1 MVKINICKKLRIT
14 FVKIEKC
21 IYQNWKMYF
30 FPSDKL
36 LVWNDPWRMSWM
48 VLDLPTTAPRCQL
61 TQNWLTSLHTQFAKN
76 YRQFLSKTAKSWHQL
91 LWTIESLN
99 STLPTD
105 PLLTALPNLPKIQ
118 IAAKG
123 PKNIH
128 PIGLSFFF
136 IKKWFTRV
144 QHLLSLLFLGVPWP
158 WGILKSPARNGEKN
172 IYSVRKTLMWVEWLQ

>member
-1 MVKINICKKLRIT
+1 MQKLRNTFVKIEKCICKNGQQYFKNLYWLKLKNT
-14 FVKIEKC
+14 FAKIEKC

-76 YRQFLSKTAKSWHQL
+76 YWQFLSKTAKSWHQL
-91 LWTIESLN
+91 LWTTESLN

-128 PIGLSFFF
+128 PIGLSFFYQ
-136 IKKWFTRV
+136 KMV
-144 QHLLSLLFLGVPWP
+144 
-158 WGILKSPARNGEKN
+158 
-172 IYSVRKTLMWVEWLQ
+172 Y